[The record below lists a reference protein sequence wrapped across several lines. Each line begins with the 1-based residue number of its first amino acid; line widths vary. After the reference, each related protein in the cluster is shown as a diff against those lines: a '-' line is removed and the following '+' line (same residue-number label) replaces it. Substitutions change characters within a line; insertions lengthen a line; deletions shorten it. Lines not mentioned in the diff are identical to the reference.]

1 MGQISRREWLL
12 YDGLAG
18 ARCFSLVAVRV
29 AGAELRLAS
38 GREWLAGA
46 ACQGLSSY
54 R

>member
-1 MGQISRREWLL
+1 
-12 YDGLAG
+12 
-18 ARCFSLVAVRV
+18 VAARV